1 MTRIWLCFAVLSTLT
16 AQSEF
21 RADGRLVLVNAGVY
35 DDDNRFRPGLGIA
48 NFQLSD
54 EGKVVP
60 LHSVV
65 VEEVAISTV
74 ILLDVSRSMAA
85 NLGDAREALGRFLDR
100 ARTGDEFCLLVF
112 RDQTPGGCEFQRD
125 PGVIRRQAG
134 EMEAGG
140 GTALNDAILQA
151 LALTR
156 RAHNARRA
164 VLILSDGLD
173 NSSDRGWNDVRRQ
186 ALETDAVLYGVTLPA
201 WRGRDVWKT
210 VRLGQLAEETG
221 GRMLTA
227 ETTRELPAALDR
239 LEVRLQYLLAFV
251 PPAPVPARPWRSVRV
266 KLQGP
271 AARNLRVYWR
281 HQYSALAR

>member
-1 MTRIWLCFAVLSTLT
+1 MTRFWLCFAALSTLA

-21 RADGRLVLVNAGVY
+21 RTEGRLVLVNAGVY
-35 DDDNRFRPGLGIA
+35 DDDNRFRPGLGLA

-54 EGKVVP
+54 EGTVVP

-65 VEEVAISTV
+65 MEEVPISTV
-74 ILLDVSRSMAA
+74 ILLDVSRSMADHLA
-85 NLGDAREALGRFLDR
+85 DAREALGRYLDR
-100 ARTGDEFCLLVF
+100 ARPGDEFCLLVF
-112 RDQTPGGCEFQRD
+112 SDPAPGGCEFQRD
-125 PGVIRRQAG
+125 PGAVRQRALPMAA
-134 EMEAGG
+134 EG
-140 GTALNDAILQA
+140 GTALNDAILRA
-151 LALTR
+151 LKVTR
-156 RAHNARRA
+156 RARNARRA

-173 NSSDRGWNDVRRQ
+173 NASARGWNEVRRQ
-186 ALETDAVLYGVTLPA
+186 ALETDAVLYAVTLPA

-210 VRLGQLAEETG
+210 VRLGKLAEETG

-251 PPAPVPARPWRSVRV
+251 PPAPVPARPWRTVRV

-281 HQYSALAR
+281 HQYSALVR